1 MPGPDRR
8 AVLSPAG
15 AAETLPRLLPQEAA
29 AALWSE
35 GRRTPRSIVEG
46 SAQRTEKTV
55 TLPRGRWEMQRWGYP
70 GAPRLPQ
77 RRSEGVC
84 PRAPW
89 SHVLGSQHGLC
100 ELRHQLSFGTQGC
113 RTLRVQSEVTG
124 GLWGRGAVRGD
135 RARRPSRTS
144 FRFDFLLRSSIPNQM
159 HYHIFSLIT
168 VSGGNSFFLIQLN
181 DWQVEPHKW
190 LRVTL
195 TKIVI
200 VIDVI
205 LT

>member
-1 MPGPDRR
+1 MVSGEVNAAIHRGGVSAPG
-8 AVLSPAG
+8 V
-15 AAETLPRLLPQEAA
+15 
-29 AALWSE
+29 
-35 GRRTPRSIVEG
+35 GRRIEG

-55 TLPRGRWEMQRWGYP
+55 TLPRGRWEMQRWEYP

-89 SHVLGSQHGLC
+89 SHVLGTQHGLC

-113 RTLRVQSEVTG
+113 GTLRVQSEVTG
-124 GLWGRGAVRGD
+124 GLWGRGAVPGD

-144 FRFDFLLRSSIPNQM
+144 FRFDFLLCSSIPNQM